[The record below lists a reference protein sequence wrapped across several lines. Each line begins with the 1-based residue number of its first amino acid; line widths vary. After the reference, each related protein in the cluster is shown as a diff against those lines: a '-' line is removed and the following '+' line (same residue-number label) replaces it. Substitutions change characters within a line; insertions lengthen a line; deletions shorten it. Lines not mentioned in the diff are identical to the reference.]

1 MRTSWI
7 VVAILAS
14 VSAGLLI
21 ATQYRSPSSVEPP
34 LSVVETL
41 PDFTLPDLN
50 DQPRSVTE
58 WSGRSLIIN
67 FWATWCAPCR
77 REMPLLQSLQDEH
90 DEDSLQ
96 VIGVA
101 MDNRADAQRFI
112 TETGVTYPILY
123 GVDEAAMVA
132 ESFGDEFV
140 GLPFTAFIVP
150 GGEILTL
157 LSGELDAADLRE
169 LAGEMDAIASGQS
182 SVAEARKRLLAN

>member
-21 ATQYRSPSSVEPP
+21 AKQYRSPSSVEPP

-101 MDNRADAQRFI
+101 MDNRADA
-112 TETGVTYPILY
+112 
-123 GVDEAAMVA
+123 
-132 ESFGDEFV
+132 
-140 GLPFTAFIVP
+140 
-150 GGEILTL
+150 
-157 LSGELDAADLRE
+157 
-169 LAGEMDAIASGQS
+169 
-182 SVAEARKRLLAN
+182 

>member
-1 MRTSWI
+1 
-7 VVAILAS
+7 

-21 ATQYRSPSSVEPP
+21 AKQYRSPSSVEPP

>member
-1 MRTSWI
+1 M
-7 VVAILAS
+7 
-14 VSAGLLI
+14 
-21 ATQYRSPSSVEPP
+21 
-34 LSVVETL
+34 
-41 PDFTLPDLN
+41 
-50 DQPRSVTE
+50 
-58 WSGRSLIIN
+58 
-67 FWATWCAPCR
+67 
-77 REMPLLQSLQDEH
+77 QDEH